1 MSPSS
6 IDQGRKCNW
15 LMPLA
20 AARQEPHRKSNYQIG
35 HASRLDCLHEAMDRE
50 TEGQHAERPH
60 SSDGVSAHTT
70 RLAASKKTRTTF
82 SEEILG
88 L

>member
-1 MSPSS
+1 
-6 IDQGRKCNW
+6 
-15 LMPLA
+15 
-20 AARQEPHRKSNYQIG
+20 
-35 HASRLDCLHEAMDRE
+35 MDRE
-50 TEGQHAERPH
+50 TEGQYTERPH

-88 L
+88 LQR

>member
-1 MSPSS
+1 M
-6 IDQGRKCNW
+6 DQ
-15 LMPLA
+15 
-20 AARQEPHRKSNYQIG
+20 
-35 HASRLDCLHEAMDRE
+35 E

-60 SSDGVSAHTT
+60 SSDSVSAHTT

-88 L
+88 LQR

>member
-1 MSPSS
+1 M
-6 IDQGRKCNW
+6 DQ
-15 LMPLA
+15 
-20 AARQEPHRKSNYQIG
+20 
-35 HASRLDCLHEAMDRE
+35 E

-70 RLAASKKTRTTF
+70 RLTASKKTHTTF

-88 L
+88 LQRQTINR

>member
-1 MSPSS
+1 M
-6 IDQGRKCNW
+6 DQ
-15 LMPLA
+15 
-20 AARQEPHRKSNYQIG
+20 
-35 HASRLDCLHEAMDRE
+35 E
-50 TEGQHAERPH
+50 TEGQHSKRPH

-88 L
+88 LQR

>member
-1 MSPSS
+1 
-6 IDQGRKCNW
+6 
-15 LMPLA
+15 
-20 AARQEPHRKSNYQIG
+20 
-35 HASRLDCLHEAMDRE
+35 MDRE
-50 TEGQHAERPH
+50 TEGQHTVRPH

-88 L
+88 LQR